1 MSPNTAPGNPD
12 EEDAKEILDLQNQI
26 STILMRKRKRES
38 DTSEDE
44 VKHLKYRLASS
55 LERCQQANARLSSAL
70 QREKQLQSQNELL
83 EKETKKQLQSIKTLE
98 AENQRLKVELENSK
112 KRETALKKSAST
124 LKERLVMVLEEFCQ
138 NGDD

>member
-1 MSPNTAPGNPD
+1 MPPNTSTINPD

-44 VKHLKYRLASS
+44 VKHLKHRLTSS
-55 LERCQQANARLSSAL
+55 LERCQQANVRLSSAL
-70 QREKQLQSQNELL
+70 HRERQLRFQNELL
-83 EKETKKQLQSIKTLE
+83 EKETKKQLQSIKTFE

-138 NGDD
+138 NGDS